1 MEQHQQQKHQQ
12 QQQLHAPADDYPY
25 RLGSHHRPIATAS
38 KDAQRW
44 FDRGLIWCYGFNHEE
59 AVRCFEK
66 ALEADAAMAMSHWG
80 LAYALGPNYN
90 KPWDLFGRRERQA
103 TARRTHQAVDMA
115 RQCASSPLEVALAD
129 ALAHRYPC
137 REPPV
142 DKDDVCARGRAYAD
156 AMLAVAR
163 RFPDDLDVAALSADA
178 LMNLTPWKLWDIC
191 TGRPAPGARTLEAKQ
206 LLEEALARP
215 GGNTHAG
222 LLHFYIHLME
232 MSQTPEA
239 ALPAADALGGL
250 VPDAG
255 HLQHMPSHIYILVGA
270 YAKAIAANTAAIA
283 ADDKFAARHG
293 AVNFYTLYRSHD
305 VHFRMYAAMLAGQ
318 ARIALESADL
328 LEATITDD
336 LLRIQC
342 PPMALWLEA
351 FVGMRLHVLIRFGHW
366 HQILALP
373 LPADTHLY
381 CVSTALTLYARGVA
395 QAALGRVHEA
405 HATRRAF
412 AHAVLRVSPHRT
424 LFNNRC
430 LDILAIAAA
439 MLDGELE
446 YRRANFDLAFA
457 HLRQAIALSDAL
469 PFDEPWGWMQ
479 PVRHAYG
486 ALLLEQGRVEQA
498 LAVYRADLGLD
509 DSLPRVH
516 RHVDNVWSLHG
527 YHECLV
533 RLHRHDEARAI
544 ELRLRAA
551 QAVADVP
558 ITSSCHCRRTKATD
572 HGGEKL

>member
-1 MEQHQQQKHQQ
+1 MEPQQEQKQPRPQAH
-12 QQQLHAPADDYPY
+12 ADDYPY

-38 KDAQRW
+38 EAAQCW
-44 FDRGLIWCYGFNHEE
+44 FDRGLVWCYGFNHEE
-59 AVRCFEK
+59 AVWCFEQ
-66 ALEADAAMAMSHWG
+66 ALVADESSAMSHWG

-103 TARRTHQAVDMA
+103 TGRRTHEAVTKA
-115 RQCASSPLEVALAD
+115 RRRASSPLETALAE

-137 REPPV
+137 REPPA
-142 DKDDVCARGRAYAD
+142 DKHEVCARGRAYAD

-163 RFPDDLDVAALSADA
+163 RFPLDLDVAALSADA
-178 LMNLTPWKLWDIC
+178 LLNLTPWKLWDISS
-191 TGRPAPGARTLEAKQ
+191 GQPAEGARTLEAKQ

-215 GGNTHAG
+215 GGNRHPG

-239 ALPAADALGGL
+239 ALPAAHALSGL

-255 HLQHMPSHIYILVGA
+255 HLEHMPSHIYILVGA
-270 YAKAIAANTAAIA
+270 YAQAIAANTAAIA

-305 VHFRMYAAMLAGQ
+305 MHFRMYAAMLAGQ

-328 LEATITDD
+328 LEAAITDD

-351 FVGMRLHVLIRFGHW
+351 FIGMRLHVLVRFGRW
-366 HQILALP
+366 HHILALP

-395 QAALGRVHEA
+395 QAALGRVDEA
-405 HATRRAF
+405 EATRRAF

-430 LDILAIAAA
+430 VDILAIAAA

-446 YRRANFDLAFA
+446 YRRANHDVAFA
-457 HLRQAIALSDAL
+457 HLRRAIALADAL

-486 ALLLEQGRVEQA
+486 ALLLEQGCVDEA
-498 LAVYRADLGLD
+498 LLVYRADLGLD

-516 RHVDNVWSLHG
+516 RHVNNVWALHG

-533 RLHRHDEARAI
+533 RLQRHDEARRI
-544 ELRLRAA
+544 QLRLEAA
-551 QAVADVP
+551 QAEADVP

-572 HGGEKL
+572 PVAEKL